1 MVLNSF
7 QFVFKLMPTVA
18 KMQFSFLIFLK
29 NKGNALVSHFKPLR
43 LMLKNMLSLGLFGD
57 SSFVSNKKRTKKL
70 FHLKKLFPTPELFVE
85 QIIFFLWG
93 RSWLKLVIRFDIF
106 YPGAI
111 KYSLFK
117 DLTFALWVIADI
129 VGTTFYWARRST
141 WKDFNNLTYF
151 VSVYTLKLILLTN
164 TIKVNLYST

>member
-1 MVLNSF
+1 LVLNSI

-57 SSFVSNKKRTKKL
+57 SSFVSNKKHKKTFPSQETVPNSRT
-70 FHLKKLFPTPELFVE
+70 
-85 QIIFFLWG
+85 ICRADYFFLWG
-93 RSWLKLVIRFDIF
+93 RSWLNLVIRFDIF
-106 YPGAI
+106 YSGAI

-151 VSVYTLKLILLTN
+151 VSVYTIEAN
-164 TIKVNLYST
+164 TVNK